1 MSTSLHAMS
10 THFFTF
16 YDGIVIGIWLEG
28 FLYGKLYVLCAYNLS
43 NYYSQRLYSGIFFM
57 YLKCQSNKSRKAT
70 IVFYA
75 LYVLYVPTIILVWV
89 SLGLSIDDS
98 DNKSFK
104 EATESLRFNNL
115 NPLLAVPG
123 EPEEWGYYLF

>member
-75 LYVLYVPTIILVWV
+75 LYVLYVPSYNIFSLYLLLLFFLLITFTWLGHHTNNNFGVGLVGIV
-89 SLGLSIDDS
+89 
-98 DNKSFK
+98 N
-104 EATESLRFNNL
+104 
-115 NPLLAVPG
+115 
-123 EPEEWGYYLF
+123 